1 MKKNILTLILS
12 FFISILIIEISLRF
26 FKIEYP
32 IFQTHDF
39 YRGFSLRPGASG
51 WWLKE
56 GSAYVEIN
64 NQGLRDQN
72 YKKYKS
78 ENIFRIAL
86 LGDSFAE
93 ARSIPLKKTF
103 WHLMEDNL
111 NSCANIHKKIEVIN
125 FGVTEYSTAQELL
138 TLRHNA
144 WNYNPDLIILAF
156 FSGNDIRDNSKILSN
171 KKYRPFFIK
180 KNNDIV
186 LDNSFR
192 KTKPYLILKSDL
204 GKMAIKVS
212 DYSRIAQLLKEIY
225 VSIYLKKQILKQH
238 KDLKFQKSENNDNKN
253 LLNELGIDYNQV
265 YNPTEKVWL
274 DAWEITEYIIKK
286 MNYEITEKNSKFVV
300 VTVPTPLQVHPDE
313 KIRKRFIKKNK
324 VKSLSYPD
332 NRITRL
338 GQSENFLVINLAE
351 KMKDHAEK
359 NKIFF
364 HGFDEN
370 SMGKGHWNLSGHE
383 FASQIISKKLCRN
396 F

>member
-12 FFISILIIEISLRF
+12 FFISILIIEIGLRF

-103 WHLMEDNL
+103 WHLMENNL

-238 KDLKFQKSENNDNKN
+238 KDLKVQKSQNNAN
-253 LLNELGIDYNQV
+253 ID
-265 YNPTEKVWL
+265 
-274 DAWEITEYIIKK
+274 I
-286 MNYEITEKNSKFVV
+286 SK
-300 VTVPTPLQVHPDE
+300 
-313 KIRKRFIKKNK
+313 RK
-324 VKSLSYPD
+324 
-332 NRITRL
+332 
-338 GQSENFLVINLAE
+338 VIN
-351 KMKDHAEK
+351 
-359 NKIFF
+359 I
-364 HGFDEN
+364 
-370 SMGKGHWNLSGHE
+370 
-383 FASQIISKKLCRN
+383 
-396 F
+396 